1 MPTEEELNAGFTLGD
16 WEVLPTRCV
25 LRRGDE
31 EVRPAPK
38 VWDLLMALAR
48 RDGDLAT
55 KDELIA
61 EVWEGRIF
69 GDEPIQQAVKLL
81 RKDLGDTKPF
91 TYVET
96 IPKVGYRLMKP
107 IVPHVPATPEVV
119 SPADT
124 AEFMPDLSRVP
135 SVRRWR
141 ITAAV
146 MALGFAAVLWFV
158 WPDDV
163 EPEPQSLA
171 ILPIR
176 NLSGDPA
183 NAYLVEGI
191 KNTLA
196 HRLAQLQGF
205 TIKNAKA
212 DYDGEASKIARSLG
226 VESVLWASLF
236 MEGDK
241 LRVNYEIATG
251 RDNKIVATGEIDGNI
266 GHVFALQERFA
277 EAVRARLAGKKTPE
291 LIKRNAAPD
300 SKAYDSY
307 MRGMYALEHRGEA
320 PNLEDAIDL
329 FEESIGLDDS
339 YGPAYLALATAY
351 ALMPDYRGADLAEY
365 HARAIDKIERGIAMD
380 STIVDPA
387 GAIYGFIYHQQKR
400 WVESERAHQ
409 KAINANVVDSN
420 AFNWYSRMLA
430 SVGRLEDSLQQALAG
445 GRIDPDNAVLS
456 SRIAMSYTWLG
467 MNYEAA
473 EYFERANRLGATG
486 TTHVIGNALLYQRL
500 HEFDR
505 AQELTLAALDMA
517 GVTSDWVDAV
527 FTAFREPEE
536 GNVSAA
542 IAALNDAEQA
552 GMLAP
557 AVSVISR
564 TLLGDVDGA
573 MAVAERLV
581 EPGEVFEMDLLY
593 IPEMR
598 PLREHPEF
606 PALLERLGIVS
617 YWEQA
622 GCTWDGDR
630 VAC

>member
-1 MPTEEELNAGFTLGD
+1 MPTEEELNGGFTLGD
-16 WEVLPTRCV
+16 WEVLPTRCL

-38 VWDLLMALAR
+38 VWSLLMSLAR
-48 RDGDLAT
+48 RGGDLIT
-55 KDELIA
+55 RDELIE

-69 GDEPIQQAVKLL
+69 SDEPIQQAVKLL
-81 RKDLGDTKPF
+81 RQNLQDSKPF
-91 TYVET
+91 AYIET
-96 IPKVGYRLMKP
+96 IPRVGYRLMKP
-107 IVPHVPATPEVV
+107 VMPHEPAAPEPAPATE
-119 SPADT
+119 SLA
-124 AEFMPDLSRVP
+124 ALQASARVP

-146 MALGFAAVLWFV
+146 MAVAFVAILLAVWD
-158 WPDDV
+158 PPA
-163 EPEPQSLA
+163 EPEPRSVA

-212 DYDGEASKIARSLG
+212 DYDGEASSIAKSLG

-236 MEGDK
+236 MEGEK

-251 RDNKIVATGEIDGNI
+251 RDNKVVATGEIDGNI
-266 GHVFALQERFA
+266 GQVFALQERFA
-277 EAVRARLAGKKTPE
+277 EAVRARLAGEKTPE

-300 SKAYDSY
+300 SRAYDSY

-320 PNLEDAIDL
+320 RNLEGAIDL
-329 FEESIGLDDS
+329 FEQSIEDDDRF
-339 YGPAYLALATAY
+339 GPAYLGLATAV
-351 ALMPDYRGADLAEY
+351 ALLPDYRGADLADS
-365 HARAIDKIERGIAMD
+365 HARAIDTIERGMALDATIAD
-380 STIVDPA
+380 A
-387 GAIYGFIYHQQKR
+387 AAAIYGFIYHQQKR
-400 WVESERAHQ
+400 WADSERAYQ
-409 KAINANVVDSN
+409 TAIDANVVDSN

-430 SVGRLEDSLQQALAG
+430 SVGRLEASLEQALAA
-445 GRIDPDNAVLS
+445 GRIDPDNAVING
-456 SRIAMSYTWLG
+456 RIGMTYSWLG
-467 MNYEAA
+467 RNQEASD
-473 EYFERANRLGATG
+473 YFERANRLGATG
-486 TTHVIGNALLYQRL
+486 TTHVLANALLLQRMQQV
-500 HEFDR
+500 DR
-505 AQELTLAALDMA
+505 ARELVLAAMRMA
-517 GVTSDWVDAV
+517 GVTSDWVDVV
-527 FTAFREPEE
+527 FLALREPQP
-536 GNVSAA
+536 GNVAA
-542 IAALNDAEQA
+542 AVAALDETERA
-552 GMLAP
+552 GVLSP
-557 AVSVISR
+557 AVSVIAR

-581 EPGEVFEMDLLY
+581 GPGEIFEMDLLY

-617 YWEQA
+617 YWREA
-622 GCTWDGDR
+622 GCSWDGDR
-630 VAC
+630 VTC